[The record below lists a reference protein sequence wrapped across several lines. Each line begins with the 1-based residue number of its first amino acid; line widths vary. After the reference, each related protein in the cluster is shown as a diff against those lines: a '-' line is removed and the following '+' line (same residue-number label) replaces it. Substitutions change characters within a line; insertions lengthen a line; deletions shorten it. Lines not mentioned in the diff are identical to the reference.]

1 MIDAKQAIAVAKEKA
16 TDYYAGLTPE
26 LEEIE
31 RGEFQGKAS
40 WSITLSFPD
49 ADQSNNSIA
58 AIVGRRNRRY
68 KRFVIA
74 ADTGEFLA
82 MQIRSVAA

>member
-1 MIDAKQAIAVAKEKA
+1 MIDARQAITVAKEKA

-31 RGEFQGKAS
+31 RGEFQGQES
-40 WSITLSFPD
+40 WSITLSFPETEPT
-49 ADQSNNSIA
+49 NSIA

-74 ADTGEFLA
+74 AETGEFLA